1 MHGDLGL
8 HVVGDDDSGLVELA
22 EAALRPSLV
31 RQVLDLVELGLDHGT
46 LILLAMSGCCG
57 GFD

>member
-1 MHGDLGL
+1 MHSDL
-8 HVVGDDDSGLVELA
+8 HVVGDDYSRLVELA
-22 EAALRPSLV
+22 DAALRPSLV

-46 LILLAMSGCCG
+46 LILLAMSCCCLDG